1 MKILR
6 QKRLMKYWMGWSK
19 GALMI
24 MSPQINANKRKYK
37 AQVGHMFGSASAR
50 VCVFFAMTKQIK
62 HILCVHLRSFAFIS
76 GLFVVLGNICCASG
90 VCAGVEVNG

>member
-1 MKILR
+1 MKISPL
-6 QKRLMKYWMGWSK
+6 KRLMKYWMGWSK

-24 MSPQINANKRKYK
+24 MGPQMNANNRKYK
-37 AQVGHMFGSASAR
+37 ARVGHMFVGVSAR

-76 GLFVVLGNICCASG
+76 GLFVVLENICCASG
-90 VCAGVEVNG
+90 VCTGVEING